1 MKERRLL
8 DALLRSSEIGKTMDT
23 MENQRKLLVIEL
35 NGESLS
41 NLPVNKKNVEQN
53 FPLREHSSP

>member
-8 DALLRSSEIGKTMDT
+8 DALLRSSGIGKTMDT